1 MTCRLISGNICGEI
15 GLLALLSGKT
25 ICLRAFMLTLSP
37 FQIFKYH
44 MGYHKDV
51 LVETALAV
59 KIPVY
64 SFSMLVKGL
73 DFSGM
78 ESALMY
84 LFAKFNL
91 FFLSPVTPFIFPIQ

>member
-1 MTCRLISGNICGEI
+1 M
-15 GLLALLSGKT
+15 
-25 ICLRAFMLTLSP
+25 
-37 FQIFKYH
+37 
-44 MGYHKDV
+44 
-51 LVETALAV
+51 ETALAV

>member
-25 ICLRAFMLTLSP
+25 ICLLCLYADISP
-37 FQIFKYH
+37 FRIFKYH
-44 MGYHKDV
+44 MGCHKDV

-59 KIPVY
+59 KISVY

-73 DFSGM
+73 DFFGM
-78 ESALMY
+78 ENALMY

-91 FFLSPVTPFIFPIQ
+91 FFLSPVTPFVFSI